1 MKKLIP
7 DGKAIKELREQ
18 LVRLS
23 TQKEFANAL
32 AISVRQLRKIE
43 NENASISVIMCE
55 RLARLLGVDTA
66 RVTLRQSS
74 APSGAAPTAAERPLA
89 DDDVEQLVPRHD
101 WDTATATADDGELF
115 REASSSDDLTCAIET
130 PLNEETSAYA
140 REFVELLTDLT
151 WSRRDIREE
160 ISPAAEIATRRRLRQ
175 LIVLLR
181 GSDIWIYVTS
191 VLRRLPERYDLAPE
205 GEPVRYSFRL
215 VLALAP
221 RGADGETTTKVAI
234 DHGRPFMLPSWNASM
249 NSQTVTSC

>member
-1 MKKLIP
+1 MKKVIP

-43 NENASISVIMCE
+43 NENASISVIVCD
-55 RLARLLGVDTA
+55 RLAQLLGVDTA
-66 RVTLRQSS
+66 RVTLRRSS
-74 APSGAAPTAAERPLA
+74 GLIGATPTAAQKPLA
-89 DDDVEQLVPRHD
+89 GDDAERLVPRRD
-101 WDTATATADDGELF
+101 WDTATVTADDGELF
-115 REASSSDDLTCAIET
+115 REASRSDDLTCAIET

-140 REFVELLTDLT
+140 QELVELLVGLT
-151 WSRRDIREE
+151 WSQRDIREE
-160 ISPAAEIATRRRLRQ
+160 ISPAVEIATRRRLRQ

-181 GSDIWIYVTS
+181 GNDIWIYATS

-221 RGADGETTTKVAI
+221 SGENGETTRKVAI
-234 DHGRPFMLPSWNASM
+234 DHGRPFMLPTWNASM
-249 NSQTVTSC
+249 NSLTAASC